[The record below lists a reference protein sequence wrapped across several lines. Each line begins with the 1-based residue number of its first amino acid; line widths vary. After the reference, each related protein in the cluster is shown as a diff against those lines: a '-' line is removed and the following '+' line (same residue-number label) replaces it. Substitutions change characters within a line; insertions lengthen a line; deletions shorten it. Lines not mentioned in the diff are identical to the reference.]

1 MQTAVAFLVGVLVG
15 ALVMRWTISAGH
27 REAGM
32 RLAHGDEQY
41 LPARRA
47 VARYLHAHGTLN
59 VEQLEQLLSV
69 NGTVAL
75 RCLEAMVREGM
86 LQQHER
92 GQGKTFYT
100 RA

>member
-1 MQTAVAFLVGVLVG
+1 MQVAVAFLVGVLVG
-15 ALVMRWTISAGH
+15 ALVMRWVMHAGQ

-32 RLAHGDEQY
+32 PSAHDEHY

-59 VEQLEQLLSV
+59 VAQLEQLLSV

-86 LQQHER
+86 LQHHER
-92 GQGKTFYT
+92 GPGKTFYT